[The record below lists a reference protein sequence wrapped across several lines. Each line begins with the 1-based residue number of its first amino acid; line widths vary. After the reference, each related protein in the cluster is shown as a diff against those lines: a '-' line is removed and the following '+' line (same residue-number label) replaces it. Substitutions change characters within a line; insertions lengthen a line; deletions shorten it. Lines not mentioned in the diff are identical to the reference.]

1 MTKTSGMNGSQRKLP
16 GERFI
21 ASRGA
26 PFGQALGK
34 HGIADGKRLGGEHL
48 RGKECSIGRAG
59 FADSKGSNRD
69 AFGHLDDGKQ
79 RIHAVERSGDDGNTK
94 DGDESLGGEHAGQMR
109 GSAGACDD
117 GAKATRRRSFSVFK
131 EPIRGAV
138 GTDDTRFMRDVEGA
152 ENLDGGDHGLPVAPA
167 AHDDAN
173 DGTWRCWRSG
183 LSADGN
189 LLFHKRIIRFTQMS
203 GALHRAHCCGSIGR
217 IAWKQQQKTMTEQPE
232 EQDRAKSS
240 EGAGATRP
248 GGRWRRALRLLH
260 PSHSH
265 TAFSATV
272 LLMATAIVSRLIGLV
287 RVKYI
292 AMVFG
297 RGMQADAF
305 IAAFQLPDM
314 IAYFLVGGAASI
326 TFVTI
331 LTQYRDTGREAEG
344 MRSLSVILT
353 TMVLVLG
360 GAIGV
365 AEWAAPWCV
374 HWLFPG
380 FDAEK
385 TALCVRLTRILLPA
399 QLCFF
404 AGGVYGAVLLV
415 RRQFAVQAVAPL
427 IYSMGTI
434 VGGLLLAS
442 RFGVESLAWGTLVG
456 AAIGPFLLNAAGA
469 WRVGARYRP
478 ELDFDDPGFRE
489 WVRLSVP
496 LMVGVSLVTA
506 DNWIISFYA
515 SHSAGAVSLM
525 SYAKQ
530 LFTAP
535 MAVVAQAAGAA
546 SMPFFARLWAMGKRY
561 EFAVEVADA
570 VSRVMALGV
579 LAASGMIA
587 LAPSLVEL
595 ILVGGRLHA
604 ADAATAARY
613 FAVFSISLFLWSAQ
627 AIYARAFYAAG
638 NTLAPMV
645 AGTVV
650 TLASL
655 PVYAGLFHAYG
666 AMGLAVASDVG
677 IAAQTVVLAVLLH
690 GKRMVSLASLDGR
703 ELVRCAGA
711 GVVGGAAAW
720 AVARAIA
727 LAAAHSG
734 HGAGRVVD
742 VAELTLGAAAWLA
755 VTGAALS
762 GLGSALPAV
771 ARKRLGLA

>member
-1 MTKTSGMNGSQRKLP
+1 MDRRELHS
-16 GERFI
+16 
-21 ASRGA
+21 
-26 PFGQALGK
+26 
-34 HGIADGKRLGGEHL
+34 
-48 RGKECSIGRAG
+48 
-59 FADSKGSNRD
+59 DSEAR
-69 AFGHLDDGKQ
+69 
-79 RIHAVERSGDDGNTK
+79 V
-94 DGDESLGGEHAGQMR
+94 GDE
-109 GSAGACDD
+109 
-117 GAKATRRRSFSVFK
+117 
-131 EPIRGAV
+131 
-138 GTDDTRFMRDVEGA
+138 
-152 ENLDGGDHGLPVAPA
+152 VAA
-167 AHDDAN
+167 
-173 DGTWRCWRSG
+173 S
-183 LSADGN
+183 
-189 LLFHKRIIRFTQMS
+189 
-203 GALHRAHCCGSIGR
+203 
-217 IAWKQQQKTMTEQPE
+217 
-232 EQDRAKSS
+232 
-240 EGAGATRP
+240 
-248 GGRWRRALRLLH
+248 GGRLRRALRLLH
-260 PSHSH
+260 PSHRH

-272 LLMATAIVSRLIGLV
+272 LLMATAIVSRFIGLV

-353 TMVLVLG
+353 TMAAVLG
-360 GAIGV
+360 GAILLT
-365 AEWAAPWCV
+365 EWAAPWCV

-380 FDAEK
+380 FDPVKA
-385 TALCVRLTRILLPA
+385 ALCVKLTRILLPA
-399 QLCFF
+399 QLFF
-404 AGGVYGAVLLV
+404 FSGGVYGAVLLV

-456 AAIGPFLLNAAGA
+456 AALGPFLLNAAGA

-546 SMPFFARLWAMGKRY
+546 SMPFFARLWATGKRY
-561 EFAVEVADA
+561 EFAVEVADS
-570 VSRVMALGV
+570 VSRVAALGV

-587 LAPSLVEL
+587 LTPALVEL
-595 ILVGGRLHA
+595 ILVGGRLHTS
-604 ADAATAARY
+604 DATTAAKY
-613 FAVFSISLFLWSAQ
+613 FAVFSLSLFLWSAQ

-638 NTLAPMV
+638 NTLTPML
-645 AGTVV
+645 AGTLV

-666 AMGLAVASDVG
+666 AMGLAIASDVG
-677 IAAQTVVLAVLLH
+677 IAAQTVALALLLH

-703 ELVRCAGA
+703 ELARCFAA
-711 GVVGGAAAW
+711 GVAGGAATW
-720 AVARAIA
+720 AVAHA
-727 LAAAHSG
+727 LALMVMRSG
-734 HGAGRVVD
+734 HSAGRIVD
-742 VAELTLGAAAWLA
+742 AMELIVGAAVWLT
-755 VTGAALS
+755 VTGVTLS
-762 GLGSALPAV
+762 GLGSALPNV
-771 ARKRLGLA
+771 ARKRLGLV